1 MRLYRWLIPLPSIV
15 LSLFPLMA
23 SAEPVAGVTAYGYTI
38 TSAPPIKSDVQ
49 YVSCGSETENNINR
63 NFNGEPFQRCGADWF
78 MVHYKGF
85 ITIPV
90 NESISFMVAAD
101 DGGTVKIGDVEFGT
115 WNNKGCSWS
124 AQTST
129 SFVANTY
136 ALDAWFYEATGLTCF
151 MLAWNIDGQGWQIVP
166 DSAFTSDGETSTIA
180 TTSTTL
186 TSTSTTTTFTTSSTS
201 TTSTTVEPNTT
212 TTLIATT
219 STSIRV
225 QATPTTS
232 STTQLLTTTTTTTTT
247 PTTTLEPTTTTFY
260 VAPVTTPLVQVVTEP
275 VVEVPTGTI
284 AQPIEAQP
292 IETTSPPTTIELKP
306 KIDMPLTTE
315 TRLPET
321 VAPPT
326 STTDP
331 SVPRPNTTVPP
342 LIVLRGTPLDG
353 ADPFLIAR
361 DELISQPSSTTTT
374 PNSSLLTPITNL
386 TELGSSGQDTLEKFA
401 NQRLIASDS
410 SLTVAEFVG
419 KLGIN
424 PIEPIK
430 DEQVAEILATLS
442 TATQVEIQG
451 AMTLILEA
459 GLSNEQTVLFVSAP
473 EILASISGD
482 QAETLFESLHVEELT
497 DAELGAFTAVIQMAP
512 SSVKKAFEKAINVF
526 GSQFESYVPEGS
538 LIPVS
543 KRRALVA
550 VGALLLSVPALPNGT
565 RSRVKS

>member
-1 MRLYRWLIPLPSIV
+1 
-15 LSLFPLMA
+15 MA

-49 YVSCGSETENNINR
+49 YVSCGTETENNINR
-63 NFNGEPFQRCGADWF
+63 NFNGEPFQQCGADWF

-90 NESISFMVAAD
+90 NDSISFMVAAD

-129 SFVANTY
+129 TFVADIY
-136 ALDAWFYEATGLTCF
+136 ALDGWFYEATGSTCF

-166 DSAFTSDGETSTIA
+166 DSAFTSDGETSTTA
-180 TTSTTL
+180 TTSTTS
-186 TSTSTTTTFTTSSTS
+186 TSTSTTTTTSTTSSTS
-201 TTSTTVEPNTT
+201 TTSTTTQPNTT
-212 TTLIATT
+212 TTLLATT
-219 STSIRV
+219 STSTLV

-247 PTTTLEPTTTTFY
+247 PTTTLEPTTTTVY
-260 VAPVTTPLVQVVTEP
+260 VSPITIAPVLVVTEP
-275 VVEVPTGTI
+275 VVAVPTGTI

-292 IETTSPPTTIELKP
+292 IETTSPPTTVELKP
-306 KIDMPLTTE
+306 KIDMPLTTDTRPPE
-315 TRLPET
+315 TVPPPNET
-321 VAPPT
+321 VAPRT
-326 STTDP
+326 SKIDP
-331 SVPRPNTTVPP
+331 SVPRPNTSVPP
-342 LIVLRGTPLDG
+342 LIVLKGTPLDG

-361 DELISQPSSTTTT
+361 DEPISQPSSTTTT
-374 PNSSLLTPITNL
+374 PNSSLLTPTTNL

-410 SLTVAEFVG
+410 FLAVAEFVG

-459 GLSNEQTVLFVSAP
+459 GLSNEQTILFASSSEV
-473 EILASISGD
+473 LASVSGD

-512 SSVKKAFEKAINVF
+512 PSVKKAFEKAINVF

-550 VGALLLSVPALPNGT
+550 VGALLLSVPAVPNGT